1 MGLAGTPVALLVY
14 HTAIH
19 KAASWCESQNVSKE
33 QAFVI
38 GAGLSIVLT
47 RADRNV
53 RQ

>member
-1 MGLAGTPVALLVY
+1 MGVAGTIVALLVY

-19 KAASWCESQNVSKE
+19 KAASWCKSQNVSKE

-38 GAGLSIVLT
+38 GAGIFIVLT
-47 RADRNV
+47 RADRSV